1 MKLLQEFKE
10 FALRGNAV
18 DMAVGILIGANFN
31 KIVSSL
37 VTDIITPP
45 LGILMGGV
53 NFADIKLTLKGA
65 VLNAQEKVIQEAV
78 TMNIGNFLQ
87 VLLDFII
94 VAFTLFVVITGMN
107 MMRNKAPFWNADQ
120 KTSK

>member
-10 FALRGNAV
+10 FALRGYEV
-18 DMAVGILIGANFN
+18 DMEFGILIGANFN